1 MNSAEICR
9 ANGWKV
15 GDVLVGDECGTTA
28 CIQITAIG
36 IECVLACE
44 NDGGDLGYERE
55 WSLEDRDWK
64 KVEVD

>member
-44 NDGGDLGYERE
+44 VIKGNLCSEYD

-64 KVEVD
+64 KVGE